1 MGAPREHW
9 LRAEANRALAGE
21 LRSKEEF
28 NWAVTVSF
36 YAAVHYA
43 TALLAKAGVA
53 TDTLTHIDR
62 EYQLDQRYPGVL
74 SRYLSLKGQSI
85 RARYIA
91 GHEENP
97 ESCRRAAERLDFI
110 IDFCRRY
117 GAAS

>member
-1 MGAPREHW
+1 MAAPREHW
-9 LRAEANRALAGE
+9 LRAEANRVLAGE
-21 LRSKEEF
+21 LLARPQF

-36 YAAVHYA
+36 YAAVHY
-43 TALLAKAGVA
+43 TNALLAKAGVA

-74 SRYLSLKGQSI
+74 SRYLSLKSQSI

-91 GHEENP
+91 GHEETA
-97 ESCRRAAERLDFI
+97 ESYRRAAERLDFI
-110 IDFCRRY
+110 TDFCRRY